1 MAWDIIYTLAAIKW
15 GRLCSFGCWI
25 QTQILCIP
33 SVSTVPHSNQVQS
46 LWDCNCWNE
55 GLEFSI
61 NASSK
66 LRLLW
71 FLRPIYDLPVW
82 TMVLRG
88 IPLHRFL
95 CFFPYWMFIIVFCEL
110 TDSIKFVALWK
121 WITQIILTDMVTE
134 TDTILPYELWFWE
147 VSHYT
152 VCVCVLLS
160 LLNIN
165 NCVLQTDWQYKVCCS
180 AETNNT
186 NNQDRH
192 GYGKQIWFSHKYQS
206 FERYPITVFLR
217 FFPHWTLII
226 VFCELIDSIKS
237 AAL

>member
-88 IPLHRFL
+88 TQISV
-95 CFFPYWMFIIVFCEL
+95 FFSLLNVHNR
-110 TDSIKFVALWK
+110 VLWPDWQYK
-121 WITQIILTDMVTE
+121 VCCSVTQIILTDMVTE

-192 GYGKQIWFSHKYQS
+192 GHGKQIWFSQKNQS